1 MARTSGRRRRSLG
14 PLAVQRWPRPVG
26 ASTSALARAD
36 FAASP
41 PRITM
46 RKAMQCTI
54 SGRSLRTIRRNRL
67 NSRRRPTAARLP
79 RSRSS
84 EITRAPSASMRARC
98 FLTRVATATSKPP
111 ARAARAIGRKCEAKN
126 QSSLMRNRIFRIR
139 NRASRPRWL
148 PGWGS
153 SDACIVLGLAT
164 ANGAESG
171 AYATHGAAAIP
182 AGARNRLENCHNDA
196 RFRVSLC

>member
-1 MARTSGRRRRSLG
+1 
-14 PLAVQRWPRPVG
+14 
-26 ASTSALARAD
+26 
-36 FAASP
+36 
-41 PRITM
+41 
-46 RKAMQCTI
+46 
-54 SGRSLRTIRRNRL
+54 
-67 NSRRRPTAARLP
+67 
-79 RSRSS
+79 
-84 EITRAPSASMRARC
+84 MRARY

-126 QSSLMRNRIFRIR
+126 QSSLMRNRIFRIEKPCVAPAMAAR
-139 NRASRPRWL
+139 L
-148 PGWGS
+148 GS
-153 SDACIVLGLAT
+153 SDACIVLGPAT